1 MSGDRTPRPF
11 LRTSANEQH
20 PQFSPD
26 GRWVTFTSDES
37 GREEVFVVPFPG
49 PGARIAISNHGG
61 THPRWRRDGTEIF
74 YIGPRLTL
82 MAAAV
87 NGQNPE
93 FEVRTVG
100 RLFDEVFRTEN
111 YQGYGPGSVYDV
123 APDGQRFLTNLVTG
137 TEEPAQTSITI
148 VTNWTSL
155 LRAAR

>member
-1 MSGDRTPRPF
+1 
-11 LRTSANEQH
+11 
-20 PQFSPD
+20 
-26 GRWVTFTSDES
+26 
-37 GREEVFVVPFPG
+37 
-49 PGARIAISNHGG
+49 
-61 THPRWRRDGTEIF
+61 
-74 YIGPRLTL
+74 